1 MLSMHISTVRL
12 RDPTVWHDMENTGK
26 HSMRCIIIDDERLA
40 IDLLCSYVGN
50 NPFLELAGTFSDWT
64 EAISF
69 VMKEKV
75 DLIFTDIELNA
86 GINGIEFIKGLPD
99 PPMVIF
105 VSAYG
110 RYAVDSYSLDAVDYL
125 VKPVSP
131 DRFFKA
137 VNKAYEQFVRHGRAP
152 VVAGQPAPLPSSEP
166 VKNADYIF
174 IKTENR
180 LVKVFCSE
188 ILYIRG
194 YGDYIKIFLTEG
206 RMLLS
211 LQSLNRIG
219 ALLPDT
225 FVRVHRSFII
235 SLDKISEIERKRIRI
250 GREMI
255 PIGDRYQLDF
265 FNKVQ

>member
-1 MLSMHISTVRL
+1 MANS
-12 RDPTVWHDMENTGK
+12 GK
-26 HSMRCIIIDDERLA
+26 NSMRCIIIDDERLA
-40 IDLLCSYVGN
+40 IDLLCSYAAN
-50 NPFLELAGTFSDWT
+50 NPFLELAGTFSDLA

-75 DLIFTDIELNA
+75 DLIFTDIELNS
-86 GINGIEFIKGLPD
+86 GVNGIEFIKGLPD

-131 DRFFKA
+131 ERFFKA
-137 VNKAYEQFVRHGRAP
+137 VNKAYEQYVRHDRS
-152 VVAGQPAPLPSSEP
+152 PAVSTSDPA
-166 VKNADYIF
+166 KNVDYIF

-250 GREMI
+250 GKELI
-255 PIGDRYQLDF
+255 PIGDRYQLEF
-265 FNKVQ
+265 FNKVR